1 MCSAI
6 FQPNSEKNLVKK
18 PVVISTTAEK
28 LKTPEYSVDK
38 TAKKPLENPAPVPR
52 KLKP

>member
-1 MCSAI
+1 MCGDI
-6 FQPNSEKNLVKK
+6 FLSNSKKNLVKK
-18 PVVISTTAEK
+18 PALAQTTAEK

-38 TAKKPLENPAPVPR
+38 SSKKPLENPARTPR